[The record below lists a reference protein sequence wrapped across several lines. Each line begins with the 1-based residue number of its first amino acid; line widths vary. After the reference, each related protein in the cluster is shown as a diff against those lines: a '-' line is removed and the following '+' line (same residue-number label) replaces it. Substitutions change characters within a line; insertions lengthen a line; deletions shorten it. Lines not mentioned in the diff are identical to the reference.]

1 MKWFW
6 MLVAVAVLSSPG
18 CVTKRVDLR
27 RELGA
32 FDVEIVTT
40 PQGCRA
46 DEQDPCPY
54 STDPVT
60 ISVTIKALRPDGSI
74 DTDFNDAVAISL
86 VPAGMWPQDAQD
98 VYPSPGGQQVLM
110 VTLNQGVA
118 ENQPVSFRSAFGPI
132 QLIVEDIGYRPRQ
145 VSNECLANGVDCPA
159 CWQGGSGLL
168 PLGCFNQ
175 DDDNPAAGT
184 GAVGVSR
191 DLFFDNPRVADLQ
204 RVDEF
209 HIDESP
215 LAGFRVEVD
224 GDDPLAF
231 SDLSDCIDGQGDVRQ
246 LLVVTAVTNSGF
258 YVTDVCNNGGPTLA
272 PDTWRE
278 FGSIYAFNFNS
289 PEGLRTG
296 DCLLW
301 FQGGQDDF
309 YGFTE
314 LKNPAW
320 SDPVC
325 APDQSGCMP
334 ACTAF
339 LPEPAVLDA
348 ATINDDLSMEEL
360 ESSLVAV
367 QDGVIGRME
376 ICDKNDN
383 GQIDFDNQEEN
394 DCKRSCDRDPSCWV
408 YESYTDYFQ
417 FTVNVDGAEVAVTL
431 QGVVAFDPR
440 DHQGQPISYVA
451 GTLKHLSFGGPPWIV
466 MPRNSDDFR
475 E

>member
-6 MLVAVAVLSSPG
+6 TVAALLSTAG
-18 CVTKRVDLR
+18 CVTERVDLR
-27 RELGA
+27 RDLGA
-32 FDVEIVTT
+32 FDVEVVAT
-40 PQGCRA
+40 PQGCEATENDR
-46 DEQDPCPY
+46 CPF
-54 STDPVT
+54 SMDPVT
-60 ISVTIKALRPDGSI
+60 VSLTIRALRPDGSL
-74 DTDFNDAVAISL
+74 DTDFNDMVAVTL
-86 VPAGMWPQDAQD
+86 VPSGMWPEDAHD
-98 VYPSPGGQQVLM
+98 TYSMPGGQQMRV
-110 VTLNQGVA
+110 VTLSQGIV
-118 ENQPVSFRSAFGPI
+118 ENYPLSFRAAFGQVQI
-132 QLIVEDIGYRPRQ
+132 IVEDIGFRPKQ
-145 VSNECLANGVDCPA
+145 VTNECLANGVGCPA
-159 CWQGGSGLL
+159 CWQGGTGML
-168 PLGCFNQ
+168 PVGCYNQ
-175 DDDNPAAGT
+175 DDDNPESGT

-191 DLFFDNPRVADLQ
+191 DLFFDDPRIADLQ

-209 HIDESP
+209 DIDESP
-215 LAGFRVEVD
+215 LAGFRVQVD
-224 GDDPLAF
+224 GDDPLDF
-231 SDLSDCIDGQGDVRQ
+231 TDLSDCIDGQGLVRQ
-246 LLVVTAVTNSGF
+246 LLVVTAVTNAGF
-258 YVTDVCNNGGPTLA
+258 YVTDVCNNGGPVHA

-278 FGSIYAFNFNS
+278 FNSIYAFNFNS

-325 APDQSGCMP
+325 DPNQSGCMP

-339 LPEPAVLDA
+339 LPAPAVLDA
-348 ATINDDLSMEEL
+348 TTMDDDLSMEKL

-367 QDGVIGRME
+367 ENGVVGRME
-376 ICDKNDN
+376 VCDKNDN
-383 GQIDFDNQEEN
+383 GQIDFDNPEEN
-394 DCKRSCDRDPSCWV
+394 DCKRSCERDPGCWV
-408 YESYTDYFQ
+408 YESYSDYYQ

-440 DHQGQPISYVA
+440 DHQGETISYVA